1 MKKMIAMILALVMT
15 LSMTACGS
23 SAPAETKAPEAAG
36 AATELKV
43 AIIQQLDHSSL
54 DEIREA
60 IKLQLNALAEPTNYT
75 IEIKEYNGQNDNSS
89 G

>member
-1 MKKMIAMILALVMT
+1 MKKIIAMILSLVLV
-15 LSMTACGS
+15 LSMTACGAKEA
-23 SAPAETKAPEAAG
+23 APAETNAPEAAG

-60 IKLQLNALAEPTNYT
+60 KIGRASCRERV
-75 IEIKEYNGQNDNSS
+75 
-89 G
+89 